1 MKNKRNW
8 NRKAAILAAAV
19 LTSTCFFAGN
29 ISVYAD
35 GTTVPANVSGGA
47 NNTASGTNSSVSG
60 GLNNTASGIN
70 SSVNGGY
77 NSIASGT
84 NSAINGGFNQIV
96 RVKVHP
102 LVEALLIKRQKNIH
116 L

>member
-47 NNTASGTNSSVSG
+47 NNTA
-60 GLNNTASGIN
+60 
-70 SSVNGGY
+70 
-77 NSIASGT
+77 
-84 NSAINGGFNQIV
+84 
-96 RVKVHP
+96 
-102 LVEALLIKRQKNIH
+102 
-116 L
+116 